1 MTKVLKTY
9 PLEPFG
15 IEAELALQ
23 SPENNPDLA
32 ALSQLYMRD
41 GLLVVRGCQHFDLA
55 CAVRSIR
62 RLNHGHAVASFIRRR
77 NVHGEAASPLPGA
90 AGVMSR
96 LALFQDVNMTA
107 N

>member
-1 MTKVLKTY
+1 M
-9 PLEPFG
+9 
-15 IEAELALQ
+15 ADELLTVQ
-23 SPENNPDLA
+23 QA
-32 ALSQLYMRD
+32 ARRIGLTATTLYDWLGRSD
-41 GLLVVRGCQHFDLA
+41 RGLLVVRGCQHFDLA

-62 RLNHGHAVASFIRRR
+62 RLNHGHAVASFIRTR

-96 LALFQDVNMTA
+96 LALFRDVNMTA